1 MVIEKDTVEM
11 FSLFKNIEILGERIN
26 EIDLY

>member
-1 MVIEKDTVEM
+1 VVIEKDTVEM

-26 EIDLY
+26 EIELY